1 MEIYLFDY
9 TNLNE
14 EITYAGHIVSL
25 GDSTYSKYELPG
37 IYYSLKI

>member
-1 MEIYLFDY
+1 MEIYLFDH
-9 TNLNE
+9 TNLND

-25 GDSTYSKYELPG
+25 GDSTYSKYELPV